1 MSKKRSAEA
10 NKQTDKMSASDT
22 ADKKAPFEQAPDGPR
37 LRMPPIIDHEPHRI
51 WQLGKHW
58 HWLVEWAQA
67 RDFSDALNAPSTDKM
82 KKGARKLARGAAY
95 QLALVGL
102 LGGTLAVTGLAL
114 LETRHVSL
122 PSFDLPQLPNLSDL
136 PEAVS
141 LVDRFGYGEIKGEGN
156 NKSEIEGAVTPPSD
170 AIYKDAYAPNNDAL
184 DIVSPDNAPLAD
196 DSAAFMK
203 NRVQNPPQNPA
214 IGDAPLDTQA
224 AQNASPNT
232 EATAQL
238 EQKLAILSAQLQA
251 ERAAHKLTRDKAGQS
266 NAASSK
272 IASPKTVSISLG
284 EGAVARRALMA
295 EWLVRLENGL
305 PYEDLLKDPSQ
316 SADKNLSLGDILSRR
331 EMAAFGLFAAD
342 GIPTAG
348 QLKIRLAQLRDR
360 QQMIMQDAPRPQA
373 PGLIG
378 WLVANSAGLVRVR
391 QAPPLADTP
400 LLRRLDAAINNADY
414 AQATVDMRRMLTQWE
429 SASTQTIHN
438 NDEKADITEAVH
450 GLYGDI
456 QTLAELSP
464 LWRAVRADFIA
475 GVRP

>member
-22 ADKKAPFEQAPDGPR
+22 ADKKAPFEKAPDGPR

-51 WQLGKHW
+51 WQVRKHW

-141 LVDRFGYGEIKGEGN
+141 LVDRFGYGEIEG
-156 NKSEIEGAVTPPSD
+156 EIEGEGHHNGEIEDAVTPPSE

-184 DIVSPDNAPLAD
+184 DIVSPDNAPL
-196 DSAAFMK
+196 
-203 NRVQNPPQNPA
+203 
-214 IGDAPLDTQA
+214 DTQA
-224 AQNASPNT
+224 APNTSPDTSPNI

-238 EQKLAILSAQLQA
+238 EQKLAILSAQLEA
-251 ERAAHKLTRDKAGQS
+251 ERAAHKLTRDKASQS
-266 NAASSK
+266 NAAPSK
-272 IASPKTVSISLG
+272 IASRKTVPISLG

-305 PYEDLLKDPSQ
+305 PYEDLLDDPSQ
-316 SADKNLSLGDILSRR
+316 SSGENLSLGDILSRR

-360 QQMIMQDAPRPQA
+360 QHMIMQDAPRPQA

-438 NDEKADITEAVH
+438 NDEKADITDAVH